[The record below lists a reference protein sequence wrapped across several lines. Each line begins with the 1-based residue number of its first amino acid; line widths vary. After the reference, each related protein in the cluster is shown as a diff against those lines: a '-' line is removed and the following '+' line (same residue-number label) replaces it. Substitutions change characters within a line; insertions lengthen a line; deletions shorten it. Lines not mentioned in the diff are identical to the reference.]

1 VGRSLGRDL
10 AELRTDLLR
19 DLGLH
24 QLAGDEGDCLEH
36 EVAVLAG
43 ETRSTTSATA
53 ILWPSAI
60 VALPSSISG
69 RTDESGARGGRMSGS
84 SWNFGGDPHG

>member
-1 VGRSLGRDL
+1 VTRATASSTKSPCSP
-10 AELRTDLLR
+10 AS
-19 DLGLH
+19 
-24 QLAGDEGDCLEH
+24 
-36 EVAVLAG
+36 
-43 ETRSTTSATA
+43 TRSTTSATA